1 MRSTPFIQR
10 LLPAPV
16 DGGFRREDAWIWCGS
31 VIRDDHG
38 AFHMFASMWEK
49 TVPFSPH
56 WLTNSRVT
64 HAVSPTPEGP
74 YVYRGDVLPP
84 RGSSW
89 WDGRMTHNPTIHR
102 YRDQYLLFYTGT
114 TYPEPPPGPGD
125 HVTNEMVSACRARQR
140 VGLAVADS
148 LDGPWR
154 RPDHPCLETRPGHWD
169 WFMTTNPAPCVL
181 SDGRILLLYK
191 SSSGA
196 AAPLRYGVAMA
207 ESPSVPFDR
216 IGPDRPI
223 TFEQPDITYEDATV
237 WHQDRRYQMLFND
250 LSGTLAGEERAGA
263 HAVSDDGI
271 HWRLNHPPKAYSRTV
286 RWADGRVTTQ
296 GSLERPQVLIQDG
309 VPTHLFCATS
319 DGRTGFTD
327 AHHTWNMVM
336 PLRTGRN
343 RFGWRQP

>member
-140 VGLAVADS
+140 IGLAVADS

-207 ESPSVPFDR
+207 GSCIMVGVGGVSLVAAGVALVAGQPSHVTYLLLLAAV
-216 IGPDRPI
+216 IGIAVGGAVLR
-223 TFEQPDITYEDATV
+223 EV
-237 WHQDRRYQMLFND
+237 
-250 LSGTLAGEERAGA
+250 RAL
-263 HAVSDDGI
+263 
-271 HWRLNHPPKAYSRTV
+271 R
-286 RWADGRVTTQ
+286 TQ
-296 GSLERPQVLIQDG
+296 GELRRMDAADAG
-309 VPTHLFCATS
+309 VS
-319 DGRTGFTD
+319 
-327 AHHTWNMVM
+327 
-336 PLRTGRN
+336 
-343 RFGWRQP
+343 